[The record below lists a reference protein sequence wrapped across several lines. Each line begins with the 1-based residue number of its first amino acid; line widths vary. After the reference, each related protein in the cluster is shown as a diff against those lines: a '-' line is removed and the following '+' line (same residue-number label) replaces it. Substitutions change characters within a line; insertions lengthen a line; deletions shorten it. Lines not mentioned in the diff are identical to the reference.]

1 MRIRVM
7 LADNHVLVRQA
18 LKTLLE
24 SEGMEVV
31 GGADQGRDAVALAAA
46 LKPDVAV
53 LDVSMPVMNGLDAAR
68 QMHAVSPTTR
78 PLLLTRHDEDAY
90 VAAALRAGIRGYVLK
105 SQAATDLV
113 NAIRQVHRGGVY
125 LSPGISGVLAD
136 AFLSKTDRTGERL
149 SPRER
154 QVVRLVGEGKST
166 KEIAVAMGIS
176 VKTVESHRTRVMQKL
191 GLHNVAGL
199 VRYAIREGLIKP

>member
-1 MRIRVM
+1 M

-53 LDVSMPVMNGLDAAR
+53 LDVSMPVMNGLDAAQ
-68 QMHAVSPTTR
+68 QMRAVSPATR

-90 VAAALRAGIRGYVLK
+90 VTAALRAGVRGYVLK

-125 LSPGISGVLAD
+125 LSPGISGALAD
-136 AFLSKTDRTGERL
+136 AFQSRADRTGEPL

-154 QVVRLVGEGKST
+154 QVVRLVGEGKAT

-176 VKTVESHRTRVMQKL
+176 IKTVESHRTRVMQKL